1 MEEKHIG
8 EDISKNKTNNV
19 KGRNVNN
26 LGFVNL
32 LLLLP
37 LLFDYLQF
45 CQSQIYLKIL
55 KALSLR
61 TYNLNKNASLNC
73 HRIVTDYV
81 GIIVS
86 SILLCIF
93 WSYVILTNISD
104 RIIRIIIIKSIQYV
118 GNVFIS
124 SKTAMASKHFLG
136 ESVP

>member
-55 KALSLR
+55 KVLSLR

-93 WSYVILTNISD
+93 WSYAIF
-104 RIIRIIIIKSIQYV
+104 RI
-118 GNVFIS
+118 
-124 SKTAMASKHFLG
+124 
-136 ESVP
+136 E

>member
-61 TYNLNKNASLNC
+61 TYNLNKKCKFKLSQDCYRLC
-73 HRIVTDYV
+73 WHYCEFDFTLY
-81 GIIVS
+81 
-86 SILLCIF
+86 ILELCNF
-93 WSYVILTNISD
+93 SD

>member
-55 KALSLR
+55 KVLSLR
-61 TYNLNKNASLNC
+61 TYKLNENASLNC
-73 HRIVTDYV
+73 HRTVTDYV
-81 GIIVS
+81 GIIVI
-86 SILLCIF
+86 SI
-93 WSYVILTNISD
+93 
-104 RIIRIIIIKSIQYV
+104 
-118 GNVFIS
+118 
-124 SKTAMASKHFLG
+124 
-136 ESVP
+136 

>member
-55 KALSLR
+55 KVLSLR
-61 TYNLNKNASLNC
+61 TYKLNENASLNC
-73 HRIVTDYV
+73 HKTATVIIVT
-81 GIIVS
+81 
-86 SILLCIF
+86 
-93 WSYVILTNISD
+93 
-104 RIIRIIIIKSIQYV
+104 KSIQYI
-118 GNVFIS
+118 GNAFS
-124 SKTAMASKHFLG
+124 SSNTVMASKHFLG

>member
-45 CQSQIYLKIL
+45 CQSQIHPKVFSVF
-55 KALSLR
+55 KR
-61 TYNLNKNASLNC
+61 
-73 HRIVTDYV
+73 
-81 GIIVS
+81 
-86 SILLCIF
+86 
-93 WSYVILTNISD
+93 
-104 RIIRIIIIKSIQYV
+104 
-118 GNVFIS
+118 FIS
-124 SKTAMASKHFLG
+124 FVKFVKKFSL
-136 ESVP
+136 SVCW